1 MYILS
6 FDIGLKNLA
15 LCLSSTDETG
25 NLQKYHI
32 HYWNVINTLDSSD
45 DINKVCVKCK
55 RTANMKCQV
64 NQMVLCEKEGDS
76 IEESVLNYYCKTH
89 YPKDKSI
96 KKENKIVNKKVKDFL
111 LQDIAKLILETL
123 DTVWEDISCHLDL
136 LTKIVIEL
144 QPRVNNKMKF
154 VSHVVY
160 GKIIDLLRYSQKDH
174 VIVRFVS
181 ATKKLRVYNGPFV
194 QCKLK
199 GEYAKRKYLSI
210 KYTEWFLREK
220 FVNTEVWLDLFM
232 KHSKKDD
239 LADCFLMCLNEM
251 K

>member
-6 FDIGLKNLA
+6 IDVGLKNLA
-15 LCLSSTDETG
+15 LCLMSTEENG
-25 NLQKYHI
+25 KLEMYRI

-45 DINKVCVKCK
+45 DLNQFCVQCK
-55 RTANMKCQV
+55 RTANMKCHI
-64 NQMVLCEKEGDS
+64 NQMILDS
-76 IEESVLNYYCKTH
+76 NNNHIEESILNYYCKTH
-89 YPKDKSI
+89 YPKDKPI
-96 KKENKIVNKKVKDFL
+96 KKENKITNKKVKDFL
-111 LQDIAKLILETL
+111 LQDIATL
-123 DTVWEDISCHLDL
+123 VISSLDSIWEDIHSHLDL

-160 GKIIDLLRYSQKDH
+160 GKIIDLLNHSHNNK
-174 VIVRFVS
+174 VIVRFVA
-181 ATKKLRVYNGPFV
+181 ATKKLRVYTGPHIA
-194 QCKLK
+194 CKLK
-199 GEYAKRKYLSI
+199 GDYAKRKYLSI
-210 KYTEWFLREK
+210 KYTEWFLKEK
-220 FVNTEVWLDLFM
+220 FTNVETWLESFL